1 MTGATGWV
9 RALPARAATTEGL
22 LTRAIHAWHGA
33 AFAHADSVAA
43 CLPALP
49 DGASILALTADGGEL
64 LDLLLARN
72 RTLRPL
78 DPDAV
83 FAAGVAAD
91 APRPDVVLLADVLH
105 HVARGE
111 RERYLARI
119 RECAAPDALFI
130 VKEFAPGGV
139 RSRLGWLTDCA
150 LSGDAVRFLTPPELR
165 RLAARA
171 FPGLVAY
178 WTPLYHVEPPNYCLL
193 FHRLRLD
200 QIARSLGGTS

>member
-1 MTGATGWV
+1 VTGAIAGV
-9 RALPARAATTEGL
+9 NALPARVATTEGL

-33 AFAHADSVAA
+33 AFAHAGSVAA
-43 CLPALP
+43 CLPDLP
-49 DGASILALTADGGEL
+49 DGSSILALTADGGAL

-78 DPDAV
+78 DPEAV
-83 FAAGVAAD
+83 LADDVAAD

-119 RECAAPDALFI
+119 RERAAPEALFI
-130 VKEFAPGGV
+130 VKEFAPGGL
-139 RSRLGWLTDCA
+139 RSRLGWLTDRA

-165 RLAARA
+165 KLAARA
-171 FPGLVAY
+171 FPELVAF
-178 WTPLYHVEPPNYCLL
+178 WTPLYHVEPPNYCML
-193 FHRLRLD
+193 FHRLHLDRLT
-200 QIARSLGGTS
+200 RSLGGV